1 MDRKDKSMIMV
12 QIPIFL
18 AGILFLGL
26 SIRQNFFW
34 LKLFD
39 LAFGIFD
46 MIFSTVITVSIV
58 RDWIRR
64 G

>member
-1 MDRKDKSMIMV
+1 MNKRDKSMIMV

-39 LAFGIFD
+39 LAFGTFD